1 MDPETIIDFE
11 PPRAAR
17 QRSDLPPLELKPQM
31 ARALLGAAAVA
42 CAAGSVLALAL
53 APQAG
58 AVGGLFALLSL
69 ATLPL
74 TRLPAARL
82 APALGLLLLALMIGI
97 GFASVHQGWGLGQP
111 GVAVFGLLVCIAC
124 VAVSVGAGLAMAL
137 AAGLVTAVVAWLS
150 ASLPALSPL
159 PPIAGGPSFAHQ
171 LGAQALTILSGLAA
185 GVMISRVVARY
196 TRDSRQREDRFGHLL
211 ALAADVYWEIDDEYR
226 LVGAAEHSAGMRRF
240 PEPHLQ
246 PWDMPRLGCEADTM
260 DLLRAHLEAREPFRD
275 LRLSW
280 ALAEGGER
288 DFLASGE
295 PRFNERGI
303 FTGYWGVARDVTE
316 IQATRSALAATE
328 TRYQDLFS
336 RIPTPLVLHRGGQVI
351 DANPAAVAMFGGP
364 ASQAMTGSDL
374 LASFEAGESRD
385 RERRRIESLHG
396 QPIGTALPVADFRL
410 RLADRLAT
418 VRATGVRV
426 DAEGGPAVL
435 SIFVDDTE
443 RLGAEEA
450 VRRSEAMLAHLVATS
465 PDLITLTDM
474 ATGRYAMV
482 NQAFERVSGWSA
494 AEAVDRTALDL
505 GIWGDDGGR
514 ERFVAILRERGAV
527 ADLPV
532 SFITKNG
539 GSVPMLVS
547 AARFVMDRRDY
558 IVINA
563 RDMTERERERQQREA
578 ILANE
583 SIGIAVTRDRC
594 FVLANRHF
602 EHICGWGEDELLGQ
616 PGAVVWPSERDY
628 EEVGTL
634 SRPLLERGEAVEFER
649 LVRRKDGSSFLAS
662 VRGRAIDPLRA
673 RERGTVWIVED
684 VTQRHA
690 GEQALARA
698 RDDAEAANR
707 AKSAFLANTSHE
719 LRTPLNAMV
728 GLARLARSHDITP
741 DRRRQYLGQI
751 VDSAQ
756 ALAGIISDIL
766 DLSKIEAGKLQ
777 IEATEFD
784 LGEQLRV
791 LHQTYTP
798 LALASGLTLHMD
810 LNPAVDGVVRGD
822 PLRLR
827 QIVSNFL
834 NNALKFTAQG
844 RVTLRAQRGTGS
856 EADSLRI
863 EVRDTGPGIDEAT
876 RSRLFMPFVQADQ
889 STTRRHGGSGLGLS
903 ICRELA
909 QLMGGEVGVDS
920 QVGQGSVF
928 WVELPMPSAKMA
940 RAEAAPVT
948 ESPASL
954 EGTHVLMVE
963 DNPVNM
969 MIGVAKLE
977 RWGVSVEQ
985 AADGRE
991 AVVAVERAAAAGHP
1005 FDAVLMD
1012 VQMPVMSGY
1021 EATRVLRATDSGRM
1035 LPIIALTAAAL
1046 VSEREQALAAG
1057 MNDFLTKP
1065 VDAGRLRDTLA
1076 RWSVSAL

>member
-1 MDPETIIDFE
+1 MSPETIIEFD
-11 PPRAAR
+11 PPPSMR
-17 QRSDLPPLELKPQM
+17 QRSDTPMPALLPQL
-31 ARALLGAAAVA
+31 ARALLGVVAAA
-42 CAAGSVLALAL
+42 CAVGSVLSLSL
-53 APQAG
+53 TPQAG
-58 AVGGLFALLSL
+58 VVGGLFALLSL
-69 ATLPL
+69 TTLAL
-74 TRLPAARL
+74 TRLPTARL
-82 APALGLLLLALMIGI
+82 APALALVLLLVMVGI
-97 GFASVHQGWGLGQP
+97 GFAGVQRGWGLGQP
-111 GVAVFGLLVCIAC
+111 GLAVFGLVVC
-124 VAVSVGAGLAMAL
+124 VGFAVVGQGAGVALAL
-137 AAGLVTAVVAWLS
+137 AAALVTTALGWMA
-150 ASLPALSPL
+150 PAL
-159 PPIAGGPSFAHQ
+159 PPSAAGPSLAFQAGMQALNILCGLAGGVA
-171 LGAQALTILSGLAA
+171 
-185 GVMISRVVARY
+185 ISRVVVRF

-211 ALAADVYWEIDDEYR
+211 ALAADIYWELDDEYR

-240 PEPHLQ
+240 AEPQQ
-246 PWDMPRLGCEADTM
+246 PWNMPRLGWEADTL
-260 DLLRAHLEAREPFRD
+260 DLLQADLEAREPFRD
-275 LRLSW
+275 LRVTW
-280 ALAEGGER
+280 ALADGGER
-288 DFLASGE
+288 VFLASGE
-295 PRFNERGI
+295 PRFNERGM

-316 IQATRSALAATE
+316 IQAARSALAATE

-364 ASQAMTGSDL
+364 AAQDMVGTDL
-374 LASFEAGESRD
+374 LESFEAGESRE
-385 RERRRIESLHG
+385 RERRRIEALHG

-410 RLADRLAT
+410 KLSDRLAS

-474 ATGRYAMV
+474 ASGRYAMV

-514 ERFVAILRERGAV
+514 ERFVAILRERGAI

-532 SFITKNG
+532 SFVTKSG

-563 RDMTERERERQQREA
+563 RDMTERERERLQREA
-578 ILANE
+578 ILANA
-583 SIGIAVTRDRC
+583 SIGIAVTRDRR

-602 EHICGWGEDELLGQ
+602 EQIYGWGHDELLGQ
-616 PGAVVWPSERDY
+616 PGSTVWLGEQDY
-628 EEVGTL
+628 AEVGSL
-634 SRPLLERGEAVEFER
+634 AGPLLARGEAVEFER
-649 LVRRKDGSSFLAS
+649 QARRKDGSSFLAR
-662 VRGRAIDPLRA
+662 VRGHAIDPQRA
-673 RERGTVWIVED
+673 RESGTVWIVED

-719 LRTPLNAMV
+719 LRTPLNAMI
-728 GLARLARSHDITP
+728 GLARLARSHDIAD
-741 DRRRQYLGQI
+741 DRRRQYLDQI

-777 IEATEFD
+777 IESTVFD
-784 LGEQLRV
+784 LGEQLRA

-798 LALASGLTLHMD
+798 LAQASGLTLAME
-810 LNPAVDGVVRGD
+810 LSPAVEGAVRGD

-827 QIVSNFL
+827 QIVSNFI

-844 RVTLRAQRGTGS
+844 EVRLCAQRGAGS
-856 EADSLRI
+856 LADRVRI
-863 EVRDTGPGIDEAT
+863 EVHDTGTGIDEAT
-876 RSRLFMPFVQADQ
+876 RAGLFMPFTQADQ
-889 STTRRHGGSGLGLS
+889 STTRRHGGTGLGLS
-903 ICRELA
+903 ICRQLA
-909 QLMGGEVGVDS
+909 QLMGGDVGVDS
-920 QVGQGSVF
+920 QVGRGSVF
-928 WVELPMPSAKMA
+928 WAELPMPRSAMQP
-940 RAEAAPVT
+940 AETAPVT

-963 DNPVNM
+963 DNAVNM
-969 MIGVAKLE
+969 MIGVAMLE

-985 AADGRE
+985 AVDGRE
-991 AVVAVERAAAAGHP
+991 AVVAVHRAAAAGHP
-1005 FDAVLMD
+1005 FDVVLMD
-1012 VQMPVMSGY
+1012 VQMPVMSGH
-1021 EATRVLRATDSGRM
+1021 EATRVLRATDAGRL

-1046 VSEREQALAAG
+1046 VSEREEALAAG

-1065 VDAGRLRDTLA
+1065 VDAGKLRDALA
-1076 RWSVSAL
+1076 RWSISAI